1 MALLP
6 VTGFDLTVRAKDTF
20 TQVLTLYTNV
30 QTVTLTG
37 ATGGTFLLYWRNLP
51 TTALAYN
58 ATAATVQ
65 TALQLLTLIGGGNV
79 LVTGSAGGPYTV
91 TWAGALADVPI
102 NAPQPILIADG
113 TLLTGTTPTVVPAQ
127 GLLNMASGFTS
138 LWTAAKTAE
147 GVPPGPLFSYAD
159 VAAGSTGVT
168 LGGAAGTVTLY
179 ILPAA
184 TALFTWSEAD
194 KPVYNLQL
202 IDASGSP
209 TVKTRWFSGP
219 IHLTPTVL

>member
-91 TWAGALADVPI
+91 TWAGTLADVPI
-102 NAPQPILIADG
+102 NAPQPLLVADG
-113 TLLTGTTPTVVPAQ
+113 ALLTGTTPTIVPVQ
-127 GLLNMASGFTS
+127 KLFNLTGYTS
-138 LWTAAKTAE
+138 LWAAAATGGSA
-147 GVPPGPLFSYAD
+147 PGPLFSYAD
-159 VAAGSTGVT
+159 AAANATGLL
-168 LGGAAGTVTLY
+168 LGGTAGTITLY
-179 ILPAA
+179 ILPTNTA
-184 TALFTWSEAD
+184 TFRWAD
-194 KPVYNLQL
+194 SDLPVYNIQL
-202 IDASGSP
+202 NDGGTP
-209 TVKTRWFSGP
+209 NVKTRYFTGTL
-219 IHLTPTVL
+219 HLAPTVL